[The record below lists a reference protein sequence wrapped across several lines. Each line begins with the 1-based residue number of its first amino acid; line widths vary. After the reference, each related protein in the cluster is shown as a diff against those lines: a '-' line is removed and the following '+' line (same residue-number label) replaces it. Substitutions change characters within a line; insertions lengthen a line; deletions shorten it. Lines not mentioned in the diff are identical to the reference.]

1 MQAFS
6 QARVAKEMVQVFTY
20 VRNGAG
26 GPEWGSLRLFPR
38 RLVGLVNLVSLL
50 TGIGYREGYFDVIVE
65 SETSSSFGGPE
76 AT

>member
-1 MQAFS
+1 MVIVALDPQCTGVLTVLWTSAQFRYRRRALS
-6 QARVAKEMVQVFTY
+6 LARHF
-20 VRNGAG
+20 RD
-26 GPEWGSLRLFPR
+26 
-38 RLVGLVNLVSLL
+38 LL